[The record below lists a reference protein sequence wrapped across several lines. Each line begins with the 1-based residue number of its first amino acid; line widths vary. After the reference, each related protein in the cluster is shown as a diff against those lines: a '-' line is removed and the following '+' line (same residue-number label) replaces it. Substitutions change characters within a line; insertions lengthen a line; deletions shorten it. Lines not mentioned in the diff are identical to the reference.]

1 MTTVS
6 FRQLSRNK
14 NIRERWLLK
23 GEPMVL
29 KIRTSDGRHLHA
41 LLMKPLLSEI
51 IPKHPP
57 KIDFRKYIGAWGKDK
72 KPLTEKQLKDEIKN
86 AWLSCD

>member
-6 FRQLSRNK
+6 FRELSRNK

-29 KIRTSDGRHLHA
+29 KIRTSDGRHLNA
-41 LLMKPLLSEI
+41 LLTKPLLSET
-51 IPKHPP
+51 PPLRPP

-72 KPLTEKQLKDEIKN
+72 KPLTAQQLKDEIKN
-86 AWLSCD
+86 AWLFCD